1 MDTFRKEH
9 RQLTDEDRARILDCK
24 IYASRMLEFFD
35 LCVPQAERSARS
47 HAMNI
52 ARTKLE
58 ETVMWAVKALTA

>member
-1 MDTFRKEH
+1 MDTFRKEY

-24 IYASRMLEFFD
+24 TYASRMLEFFD
-35 LCVPQAERSARS
+35 LCIPQSERSARS

-58 ETVMWAVKALTA
+58 ETVMWAVKALTE